1 MNVATV
7 IIAAI
12 AFSNNNHSRTLT
24 YIAIFPIL
32 LVPFIINKTKYKLND
47 FETMMYYIFIFLADF
62 LGCVVNLY
70 NTIYW
75 YDLLVHF
82 LSGIA
87 TFILGLIIYKHITK
101 EKKNKQLKIIFC
113 LGTVAIIAII
123 WELFEY
129 FIDTFIGMDLQHTL
143 DTGVSDTMQDMLVAL
158 LGGLLL
164 SFYIWKNGK

>member
-7 IIAAI
+7 IIAVI

-75 YDLLVHF
+75 YDLLVHS

-87 TFILGLIIYKHITK
+87 TFILGLIIPK
-101 EKKNKQLKIIFC
+101 EFN
-113 LGTVAIIAII
+113 
-123 WELFEY
+123 
-129 FIDTFIGMDLQHTL
+129 
-143 DTGVSDTMQDMLVAL
+143 
-158 LGGLLL
+158 
-164 SFYIWKNGK
+164 